1 MVLLLNPL
9 IFIQHCSSSGEI
21 YLFQQK
27 PLGLVVAMIKQYR
40 LHNLLPN
47 GFLKHNMFSQNYD
60 IGYSWFCIIFFL
72 ITFW

>member
-27 PLGLVVAMIKQYR
+27 PLGLVVAMIKTVQATQFAP
-40 LHNLLPN
+40 LMD
-47 GFLKHNMFSQNYD
+47 F
-60 IGYSWFCIIFFL
+60 
-72 ITFW
+72 